1 MTADDVAKIV
11 KRLRGIYP
19 AQPYL
24 FNEELVITTWRANQE
39 LLRHGTEN
47 LPAMY
52 DRIMKSSKMFPA
64 LSEVLAVLR
73 DLEKGK
79 FNPPVMADMSTARLT
94 GYGPIMYAGY
104 LEGIADLNLELGQN
118 VATLM
123 HPASNI
129 SRPMDHIYE
138 LRANNGHAK
147 VKPLTY
153 AQFMER
159 HCPKE
164 WARENG
170 QQVEGTDIPSM

>member
-1 MTADDVAKIV
+1 MTSEDVAKIV

-19 AQPYL
+19 ASPYRL
-24 FNEELVITTWRANQE
+24 DEELVITTWRVNQE
-39 LLRHGTEN
+39 LLRHTTEH

-79 FNPPVMADMSTARLT
+79 FHPPALVDMSEARAT
-94 GYGPIMYAGY
+94 GYGPMLYAGY
-104 LEGIADLNLELGQN
+104 LQGIEDLNLEAGQK
-118 VATLM
+118 VATIM
-123 HPASNI
+123 RHDPAVTI
-129 SRPMDHIYE
+129 PMDRIYE

-147 VKPLTY
+147 VKALSY

-159 HCPKE
+159 HAPKE

-170 QQVEGTDIPSM
+170 QQVEGTDTPSI